1 MAQWVKDPALSLL
14 WLWFQLWHRFDSW
27 PREFCILWVQ
37 QNKQTNKHLK
47 KKKKTQGSSFLL
59 EQLIPTLG
67 TH

>member
-14 WLWFQLWHRFDSW
+14 WLWFQLWHRFNSW

-47 KKKKTQGSSFLL
+47 KKKTKNPGV
-59 EQLIPTLG
+59 
-67 TH
+67 